1 MYQGNLKWYLINTDT
16 PGINEFVTY
25 APPGRTWLI
34 IEKLYVSFK
43 SSVYSYCKR
52 YSFSF
57 FKKEF
62 FFLPSFLLLELSYA

>member
-34 IEKLYVSFK
+34 IEKPYVSFN

-52 YSFSF
+52 
-57 FKKEF
+57 
-62 FFLPSFLLLELSYA
+62 

>member
-34 IEKLYVSFK
+34 IEKLYVSFN

-52 YSFSF
+52 
-57 FKKEF
+57 
-62 FFLPSFLLLELSYA
+62 